1 MKIYFGNYTITFAL
15 FAQNSSAVIT
25 PLTTRSLYSWYNS
38 GLSFSIL
45 KWINKSKSLCYQLHL
60 CKVELIKYLNHWG
73 SLIIVVLISLL
84 IKNTCPQ
91 RTAFKSSLV
100 LKCLYL
106 CHITI
111 RTSLKVKDNVG
122 SGGLKGRGMGSPCH
136 PLLGGPKI
144 NISAELSFFKSKLT
158 LTVRK
163 VLKNIIRQLSRCNRH
178 QLWPKSL
185 QCNYS
190 TFL

>member
-1 MKIYFGNYTITFAL
+1 M
-15 FAQNSSAVIT
+15 
-25 PLTTRSLYSWYNS
+25 
-38 GLSFSIL
+38 
-45 KWINKSKSLCYQLHL
+45 
-60 CKVELIKYLNHWG
+60 
-73 SLIIVVLISLL
+73 
-84 IKNTCPQ
+84 
-91 RTAFKSSLV
+91 TAFKSSLV

-158 LTVRK
+158 LTVGAPSPPPTY
-163 VLKNIIRQLSRCNRH
+163 LKILDLPLVRN
-178 QLWPKSL
+178 
-185 QCNYS
+185 
-190 TFL
+190 FM